1 MFIATEQGEE
11 DSVSPQESKSV
22 GRTSV
27 VIGGTKG
34 IGREI
39 VASLAARGS
48 TVFLSGRTRES
59 GQKAAA
65 EIGLGTIGIGVD
77 LSEPEAIAQCLADI
91 ESVDD
96 LVSPAIERD
105 ANTIADYNIA
115 RALRLVTLKLVGYAE
130 AVHALRD
137 RFTPNASVVLF
148 GGLALER
155 PYPGSTTVS
164 TVNGGIVGLVHS
176 LASELAPV
184 RVNAI
189 HPGIVGD
196 SPFWENKDNSPI
208 ISRTPLGRLVTMQEI
223 VGAVEF
229 LLDNTGVNGVSLALD
244 GGWLLK

>member
-1 MFIATEQGEE
+1 
-11 DSVSPQESKSV
+11 VSKQESGGG
-22 GRTSV
+22 GRTAV
-27 VIGGTKG
+27 VLGGTQG

-39 VASLAARGS
+39 VTSLASKGS
-48 TVFLSGRTRES
+48 TVYLSGRTLES

-77 LSEPEAIAQCLADI
+77 LSEPDTIAQSLGAI
-91 ESVDD
+91 SSIDD
-96 LVSPAIERD
+96 LIIPAIERD
-105 ANTIADYNIA
+105 ANTIADYNIV
-115 RALRLVTLKLVGYAE
+115 RATRLVTLKLVGYAE
-130 AVHALRD
+130 AIHALHG
-137 RFTPNASVVLF
+137 RFNADASVVLF

-176 LASELAPV
+176 LACELAPV

-189 HPGIVGD
+189 HPGIIGD
-196 SPFWENKDNSPI
+196 SPFWENKDNSHI
-208 ISRTPLGRLVTMQEI
+208 IARTPLGRLVTMQEI

-229 LLDNTGVNGVSLALD
+229 LLGNTGINGVNLAMD